1 MISLPSED
9 NKENKV
15 LYINFNQDNSCF
27 CVGTEEGFLIC
38 ATSPFKILLSRSN
51 KI

>member
-1 MISLPSED
+1 MISIPSDE
-9 NKENKV
+9 NNKV

-27 CVGTEEGFLIC
+27 CVGTEEGFIIC
-38 ATSPFKILLSRSN
+38 SSSHFKQILERSN